1 MLDQAGRPDTRW
13 PGISIRVAGNDMVRE
28 CWHPKKRRYHIARM
42 TVSDNGFNN
51 VSLSPT
57 AVSANTPPVG
67 TGANEQL
74 RSDNS

>member
-1 MLDQAGRPDTRW
+1 
-13 PGISIRVAGNDMVRE
+13 
-28 CWHPKKRRYHIARM
+28 M
-42 TVSDNGFNN
+42 TVFDNGFNN

-74 RSDNS
+74 RRD